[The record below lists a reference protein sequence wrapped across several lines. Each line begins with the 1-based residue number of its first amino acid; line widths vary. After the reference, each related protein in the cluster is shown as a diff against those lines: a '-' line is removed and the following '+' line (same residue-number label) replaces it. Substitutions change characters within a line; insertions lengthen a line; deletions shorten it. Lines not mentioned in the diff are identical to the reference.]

1 MFSFSPIFEI
11 ELQELRLAELAY
23 VEIEEAQSSAKI
35 KFAASILYLE
45 ELEDVEVHR
54 FTFQLP

>member
-1 MFSFSPIFEI
+1 MFSFSPIFEM
-11 ELQELRLAELAY
+11 ELKELRLTELAY

-35 KFAASILYLE
+35 KFVASILYLE
-45 ELEDVEVHR
+45 EHEDVEVHR

>member
-1 MFSFSPIFEI
+1 MK
-11 ELQELRLAELAY
+11 LKELRLAELAY

-35 KFAASILYLE
+35 KFVASILYLE
-45 ELEDVEVHR
+45 EHEDVEVHR